1 MKEKLN
7 TLETKLVK
15 DCTTLTATSGLIKA
29 KKSSVTVESARTNKG
44 MTSKGKSSTC
54 KTSIGKRPLL
64 KTSGVASTTKGRDL
78 TEYWNDSCLAKS
90 SHLWLPTKT
99 ALQDLERNLSSTWLN
114 VTVENS
120 WFSTTLHALPKKNLQ
135 TTCLTSYMSSLVE
148 CTDSASTL
156 VKSKKIRIY
165 PNKEQRK
172 LFKFWLSV
180 ARKVYN
186 DTIWYLNHPD
196 TKANWMAIKVPIIET
211 LPEWAKDVPYQIKS
225 MAVKQA
231 CLAVKQAKIKCKET
245 GQFNKVSFMSRKE
258 STWSC
263 YIPKSAVKNSSIYGR
278 LAGQLLFKEQ
288 LPSDIRDSRL
298 VLHYDQWYLCV
309 PSESTTV
316 HSENQGRI
324 VALDPGVRTF
334 QTFYSNN
341 SCGKLGDGDFSRIVR
356 LAVHLDDLLS
366 RSTKVTSK
374 KRRSMKKA
382 ANRIRIKIRNLV
394 DELHHK
400 VSHFLVK
407 NFDVIL
413 LPTFETSQMSNK
425 LTRKIGRKSVRS
437 MLTFA
442 HYRFK
447 QFIKH
452 KAFEFGKVVLDV
464 NEAYT
469 SKTVSWTGEVIR
481 NLGGRKVVKSRK
493 TGLVMDRDYN
503 GARGIFLRAL
513 VDTPNLAK
521 LVKVS
526 KIATVNES

>member
-7 TLETKLVK
+7 TSELPLDK
-15 DCTTLTATSGLIKA
+15 DCTTLRVTSGLLKMQ
-29 KKSSVTVESARTNKG
+29 KSCVTAESAHTNKK
-44 MTSKGKSSTC
+44 MISKDKLVTC
-54 KTSIGKRPLL
+54 ESVIRKQKLL
-64 KTSGVASTTKGRDL
+64 KTSVVELTTKEKAL
-78 TEYWNDSCLAKS
+78 TRYWNDSCQAKS

-99 ALQDLERNLSSTWLN
+99 ALQDLEQNLSSSSLSKTMA
-114 VTVENS
+114 NS
-120 WFSTTLHALPKKNLQ
+120 WFSTKLNILPKKNLRM
-135 TTCLTSYMSSLVE
+135 TCSTSFTSSLVE
-148 CTDSASTL
+148 CMDSESTV

-447 QFIKH
+447 QFIKC
-452 KAFEFGKVVLDV
+452 KAFEFGKIVLDV

-469 SKTVSWTGEVIR
+469 SKTISWTGEEVR
-481 NLGGRKVVKSRK
+481 NLGGRKVIKSRK

-526 KIATVNES
+526 EIATVNFS